1 MKSGAGFPLKLKL
14 DLHVHTNRSSDAF
27 TSPKRLEA
35 ICRDRGLDGLAI
47 TDHNVLAR
55 DLSDEIVII
64 PGIEISTRDG
74 HVIGLG
80 LLEAIPRG
88 LSADETI
95 RRIRDLNGVSIIPHP
110 YDLLRSSARPHLL
123 TIRPDAIEVINSSS
137 FLHSVTWNRARKFAE
152 RENYPMTAGSDSHIP
167 QTIGRAYT
175 EIECGSRDTG
185 SILASLVSGS
195 VSPVGRSVQ
204 AIERFHKMLYSKRE
218 RAQSLRV

>member
-1 MKSGAGFPLKLKL
+1 LKLKL

-27 TSPKRLEA
+27 TMPKQLPT

-47 TDHNVLAR
+47 TDHNVLAS
-55 DLSDEIVII
+55 DLSDELVIL

-80 LLEAIPRG
+80 LSEAVPRG

-95 RRIRDLNGVSIIPHP
+95 RRIRDFNGVSIIPHP

-123 TIRPDAIEVINSSS
+123 RVRPDAIEVINSSS

-152 RENYPMTAGSDSHIP
+152 KETYPMTAGSDSHIP

-175 EIECGSRDTG
+175 EVECRSKDTG
-185 SILASLVSGS
+185 SVLASLRAGS
-195 VSPVGRSVQ
+195 VSPVGRPVR
-204 AIERFHKMLYSKRE
+204 ATERLRKRFYGKRE
-218 RAQSLRV
+218 ES

>member
-1 MKSGAGFPLKLKL
+1 MTSEAGFLLNLKL

-27 TSPKRLEA
+27 TSPKLLA
-35 ICRDRGLDGLAI
+35 TICRDRGLDGLAI

-55 DLSDEIVII
+55 DLSDELVIL

-80 LLEAIPRG
+80 LSEVVPRG

-95 RRIRDLNGVSIIPHP
+95 QRIRHLNGVSIIPHP
-110 YDLLRSSARPHLL
+110 YDLFRSSVRPHLL
-123 TIRPDAIEVINSSS
+123 TVRPDAIEVINSSS
-137 FLHSVTWNRARKFAE
+137 FIHSVTWKRARKFAE
-152 RENYPMTAGSDSHIP
+152 REKFPMTAGSDSHIP

-175 EIECGSRDTG
+175 EIECRSKDTR

-195 VSPVGRSVQ
+195 VSPMGHSVR
-204 AIERFHKMLYSKRE
+204 ANERFRKMFYRKRE
-218 RAQSLRV
+218 GG

>member
-1 MKSGAGFPLKLKL
+1 MKLKL
-14 DLHVHTNRSSDAF
+14 DLHVHTSRSSDAF
-27 TSPKRLEA
+27 TSPEGLPA

-55 DLSDEIVII
+55 DFDDELVIL

-74 HVIGLG
+74 HLIGLG
-80 LLEAIPRG
+80 ISEAIPRG

-95 RRIRDLNGVSIIPHP
+95 RKIRDQNGVSIIPHP
-110 YDLLRSSARPHLL
+110 YDLFRSSVRPHLL
-123 TIRPDAIEVINSSS
+123 TVRPDAIEVINSSS
-137 FLHSVTWNRARKFAE
+137 FLHSVTWKRARKFAE

-195 VSPVGRSVQ
+195 VSPVGRSVR
-204 AIERFHKMLYSKRE
+204 AIERFRKMFHSKRE